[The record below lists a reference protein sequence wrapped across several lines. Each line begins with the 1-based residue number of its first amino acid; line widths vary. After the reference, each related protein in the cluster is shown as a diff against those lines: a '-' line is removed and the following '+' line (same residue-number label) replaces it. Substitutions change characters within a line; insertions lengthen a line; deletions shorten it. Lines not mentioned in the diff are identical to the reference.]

1 MNERV
6 RNLLLACFG
15 ILAVAGILLPLA
27 AALFG
32 SDNLLLYAMK
42 DDGFY
47 YLAIARN
54 IAAGHGATFDD
65 LGPTNGFHP
74 LWTMLLTPI
83 FWFRHSSPYVPARI
97 AIVLALML
105 QIAAAV
111 AVDRA
116 ARRIADRPAARIG
129 ALLCVANPLAG
140 YLVVSGMESALVGL
154 LVVLLAN
161 ESIRLRQGDATIDQP
176 GAVLR
181 LGILGGLCML
191 ARTDLI
197 LLVGLALA
205 GALAFPPPERPAAP
219 IASRI
224 RGSILAGACAAAVIL
239 PWIVWNFA
247 RFGSIVQV
255 SARAHHLHSISS
267 RTAGEPA
274 GLSRLFSMGGSLL
287 SGVTGALR
295 ARTGLPP
302 AVAILALLAI
312 LALVAWWIV
321 ALTRQARER
330 ADLIRR
336 IRAIDAPLLYAAGF
350 IAAAFFVLGH
360 IRSWYIAGPMAVM
373 AIAGVL
379 PAHYAMRAQP
389 LPLRGRIA
397 SSIVFGGLVVAVL
410 PLGPIFAREVT
421 HNARNEHCW
430 REAVAWVTAG
440 TQPEDRVA
448 SFNSG
453 TFGYLS
459 PRKVVNLDC
468 VVNNRALVY
477 LERRQLVTFLREN
490 RIRYL
495 IDDPGYVGRYF
506 GAYGEEGWREA
517 VVPIATLPSGLRVYE
532 IRPTGDSFSGS

>member
-1 MNERV
+1 MNERIA
-6 RNLLLACFG
+6 RPLIACFG
-15 ILAVAGILLPLA
+15 LLAVAGILLPLGV
-27 AALFG
+27 ALFG

-54 IAAGHGATFDD
+54 IATGHGATFDG

-74 LWTMLLTPI
+74 LWAMLLTPI
-83 FWFRHSSPYVPARI
+83 YWFRHSSPYAPARI

-105 QIAAAV
+105 QVAAAV

-116 ARRIADRPAARIG
+116 ARRIADRPAARVG
-129 ALLCVANPLAG
+129 AFFSVANPLAG

-154 LVVLLAN
+154 LVILVAN
-161 ESIRLRQGDATIDQP
+161 ESIRLRHGDTTIVQP
-176 GAVLR
+176 GTVLR

-197 LLVGLALA
+197 LLVGLVLA
-205 GALAFPPPERPAAP
+205 GALVFPPPEHSAAP
-219 IASRI
+219 IAARL
-224 RGSILAGACAAAVIL
+224 RGAILAGACAVAVVL
-239 PWIVWNFA
+239 PWIAWNLA

-274 GLSRLFSMGGSLL
+274 GLARLFSMGGSLF

-302 AVAILALLAI
+302 AVAILALLGV
-312 LALVAWWIV
+312 LVLIAWWIM
-321 ALTRQARER
+321 ALVRRADER
-330 ADLIRR
+330 ADLRRR
-336 IRAIDAPLLYAAGF
+336 IRSIDAPLLYAVGF

-373 AIAGVL
+373 AVVGVL
-379 PAHYAMRAQP
+379 PAHYAMRSQP
-389 LPLRGRIA
+389 LPLRGRLA
-397 SSIVFGGLVVAVL
+397 SAVVFGGLVLCLL
-410 PLGPIFAREVT
+410 PLAVIFAREMT

-430 REAVAWVTAG
+430 REAVTWVATN
-440 TQPEDRVA
+440 TQPGDRVA

-459 PRKVVNLDC
+459 PRPVVNLDC

-477 LERRQLVTFLREN
+477 LERRQLVAFLREN

-506 GAYGEEGWREA
+506 GSYGEQGWREA

-532 IRPTGDSFSGS
+532 IRPVSGS